1 MISTRRAL
9 AAVAL
14 AAGASTLAMPAAN
27 AAAAPGPEGIE
38 LSAND
43 TIDSLAA
50 AGVPE
55 EDRGQLPTV
64 SEQLGGLNRLNELHQ
79 LTDQAA
85 PVTGLLPSIA

>member
-14 AAGASTLAMPAAN
+14 AAGASALAMPAATAS
-27 AAAAPGPEGIE
+27 AASGPEGIE

-50 AGVPE
+50 AGIPE
-55 EDRGQLPTV
+55 EDRAELPTV
-64 SEQLGGLNRLNELHQ
+64 SQQLGGLNRLNELHQ